1 MSAAISHI
9 GGGYFVVLEKF
20 ALGGIHVPA
29 GFITDLDS
37 VPRIPIFYTIFKGRT
52 TDEAIIH
59 DYLYSIGFDRKAAD
73 EIFLQ
78 LMNSGRVRRRYR
90 LPIYWAVRL
99 FGWYRYRK
107 RSVKFTA

>member
-1 MSAAISHI
+1 MGAVITSL
-9 GGGYFVVLEKF
+9 GGGDFLLLERF
-20 ALGGIHVPA
+20 SLGGIHVPA

-52 TDEAIIH
+52 TDEAVIH
-59 DYLYSIGFDRKAAD
+59 DYLYSIGFERKAAD

-78 LMNSGRVRRRYR
+78 LMDRGRVRRRYR

-99 FGWYRYRK
+99 LGWIRYRK
-107 RSVKFTA
+107 KSSSVLA